1 MNARDHTT
9 PRIDRCSAR
18 KERLVMQLADAFKQ
32 ACTERKELR
41 LHIGRP
47 NEDRVYRIGV
57 RPLTYSQA
65 MRQVTGLKSNG
76 QSFTV
81 CDEFVR
87 DAEVTDI
94 RF

>member
-1 MNARDHTT
+1 MESTIPSRDY
-9 PRIDRCSAR
+9 CWAR
-18 KERLVMQLADAFKQ
+18 KDRLVMNLADAFKQ

-47 NEDRVYRIGV
+47 NEDHVYRIGV

-65 MRQVTGLKSNG
+65 TRQVSGLKSNG
-76 QSFTV
+76 QSFEV

-87 DAEVTDI
+87 DAEVTDT